1 MKPELNLLV
10 WAVALAVV
18 QMLIA
23 VTGAFNQ
30 VGLMRL
36 VGNREGM
43 PEITGWGG
51 RAERA
56 HLNMLRNLVLFASLV
71 LVAAAV
77 GKFNAMT
84 LLGAQL
90 FFWARVGYAII
101 YVAGIIWLRTLSWLA
116 SIIGLVII
124 FAQLV
129 K

>member
-1 MKPELNLLV
+1 MKPEMCLV
-10 WAVALAVV
+10 GSVALAVV
-18 QMLIA
+18 QMLVA

-71 LVAAAV
+71 LVAMV
-77 GKFNAMT
+77 TGKVNET
-84 LLGAQL
+84 VVLGAQIFL
-90 FFWARVGYAII
+90 WARVAYAII
-101 YVAGIIWLRTLSWLA
+101 YLAGIIWLRTLSWVV
-116 SIIGLVII
+116 SIIGLIMI

>member
-1 MKPELNLLV
+1 MKPEMYLV
-10 WAVALAVV
+10 WSVALAVV
-18 QMLIA
+18 QMLVA

-30 VGLMRL
+30 VGLMKL

-56 HLNMLRNLVLFASLV
+56 HVNMLRNLVLFASLI
-71 LVAAAV
+71 LVAMAT
-77 GKFNAMT
+77 GKVNDT
-84 LLGAQL
+84 VVLGAQI
-90 FFWARVGYAII
+90 FFWARIAYAII
-101 YVAGIIWLRTLSWLA
+101 YVAGIIWLRTLSWVI
-116 SIIGLVII
+116 SVIGLILI

>member
-10 WAVALAVV
+10 WAVALTVV
-18 QMLIA
+18 QVLVA
-23 VTGAFNQ
+23 LTGAFNQ
-30 VGLMRL
+30 VGLMKL

-56 HLNMLRNLVLFASLV
+56 HLNMVQNLVLFAALV
-71 LVAAAV
+71 LVAVAA
-77 GKFNAMT
+77 GKTNDVT
-84 LLGAQL
+84 LLGAQIFL
-90 FFWARVGYAII
+90 WSRVAYAAI
-101 YVAGIIWLRTLSWLA
+101 YVAGLSWLRTLSWVA
-116 SIIGLVII
+116 SVVGLVLI

>member
-1 MKPELNLLV
+1 MKPEMYLV
-10 WAVALAVV
+10 WSVALAVV
-18 QMLIA
+18 QMLVA

-30 VGLMRL
+30 VGLMKL

-56 HLNMLRNLVLFASLV
+56 HVNMLRNLVLFASLI
-71 LVAAAV
+71 LVAMAT
-77 GKFNAMT
+77 GKVNET
-84 LLGAQL
+84 VILGAQI
-90 FFWARVGYAII
+90 FFWARIAYAII
-101 YVAGIIWLRTLSWLA
+101 YVAGIIWLRTLSWVI
-116 SIIGLVII
+116 SVIGLILI

>member
-1 MKPELNLLV
+1 MKPEMCLV
-10 WAVALAVV
+10 WSVALAVV
-18 QMLIA
+18 QMLVA

-71 LVAAAV
+71 LVAMAT
-77 GKFNAMT
+77 GKVNET
-84 LLGAQL
+84 VVLGAQI
-90 FFWARVGYAII
+90 FFWARVAYAAI
-101 YVAGIIWLRTLSWLA
+101 YVAGIIWLRTLAWLV
-116 SIIGLVII
+116 SIIGLVMI

>member
-1 MKPELNLLV
+1 MKPEMYLV
-10 WAVALAVV
+10 WSVALAVV
-18 QMLIA
+18 QMLVA

-30 VGLMRL
+30 VGLMKL

-56 HLNMLRNLVLFASLV
+56 HVNMLRNLVLFASLI
-71 LVAAAV
+71 LVAMAT
-77 GKFNAMT
+77 GKVNDT
-84 LLGAQL
+84 VVLGAQI
-90 FFWARVGYAII
+90 FFWARVAYAII
-101 YVAGIIWLRTLSWLA
+101 YVAGIIWLRTLSWA
-116 SIIGLVII
+116 ISVIGLILI

>member
-1 MKPELNLLV
+1 MKPEMCLV
-10 WAVALAVV
+10 WSVALAVV
-18 QMLIA
+18 QMLVA

-71 LVAAAV
+71 LVAMV
-77 GKFNAMT
+77 TGKVNET
-84 LLGAQL
+84 VVLGAQI
-90 FFWARVGYAII
+90 FFWARVAYAAI
-101 YVAGIIWLRTLSWLA
+101 YVAGIIWLRTLSWVV
-116 SIIGLVII
+116 SIIGLIMI

>member
-1 MKPELNLLV
+1 MRPELNLLV

-18 QMLIA
+18 QVLVA

-30 VGLMRL
+30 VGLMKL

-56 HLNMLRNLVLFASLV
+56 HLNMVQNLVLFAALV
-71 LVAAAV
+71 LVAVAA
-77 GKFNAMT
+77 GKTNDVT
-84 LLGAQL
+84 LLGAQIFL
-90 FFWARVGYAII
+90 WSRVAYAAI
-101 YVAGIIWLRTLSWLA
+101 YVAGIAWLRTLSWVA
-116 SIIGLVII
+116 SVVGLVLI

>member
-10 WAVALAVV
+10 WAVALTVV
-18 QMLIA
+18 QVLVA
-23 VTGAFNQ
+23 LTGAFNQ
-30 VGLMRL
+30 VGLMKL

-56 HLNMLRNLVLFASLV
+56 HLNMVQNLVLFAALV
-71 LVAAAV
+71 LVAVAA
-77 GKFNAMT
+77 GKTNDVT
-84 LLGAQL
+84 LLGAQIFL
-90 FFWARVGYAII
+90 WSRVAYAAI
-101 YVAGIIWLRTLSWLA
+101 YVAGIAWLRTLSWVA
-116 SIIGLVII
+116 SVVGLVLI